1 MKKNFIAIKKEFIT
15 KAKCKSLIKTLDKN
29 LITDNNPYT
38 NYRFQDIKAKSI
50 QKIIIDRALKM
61 MQKYCTYYPEINLT
75 HDKWAM
81 TELRF
86 KKFEPGKFFNTWH
99 SEHCGNYPTRVMVFQ
114 LYLTDHNCG
123 TEFFSG
129 ETIYSEAGKA
139 ILFPAYFTH
148 THRGQV
154 CPQNKTR
161 YIITG
166 YYNFISLVPK
176 Q

>member
-1 MKKNFIAIKKEFIT
+1 MK
-15 KAKCKSLIKTLDKN
+15 
-29 LITDNNPYT
+29 
-38 NYRFQDIKAKSI
+38 
-50 QKIIIDRALKM
+50 
-61 MQKYCTYYPEINLT
+61 KYCTYYQELNMT
-75 HDKWAM
+75 KDKWAL
-81 TELRF
+81 TSLRF
-86 KKFEPGKFFNTWH
+86 KKFKPGQAFYAWH
-99 SEHCGNYPTRVMVFQ
+99 SEHSGKYSTRVMVFQ

-129 ETIYSEAGKA
+129 ETIYSDAGKA

-161 YIITG
+161 YVITG
-166 YYNFISLVPK
+166 YYNFISLVSK